1 LSGKEETESEK
12 KTRLPMLTKIMKW
25 VCIAALLLAV
35 IWRSSA
41 NYQIVLEF
49 LVCAG
54 AILVVLPAWRTGKYP
69 WAAGFIA
76 IALLFNPVAPI
87 VLPHPISMWVDLVCL
102 VSFGLSLAELRA
114 EHSSISGENRADV
127 RILGQYTTVL
137 REVRYEN

>member
-1 LSGKEETESEK
+1 
-12 KTRLPMLTKIMKW
+12 MLTKIMKW

-54 AILVVLPAWRTGKYP
+54 AILLVLRAWRAGKYP

-76 IALLFNPVAPI
+76 IALLFNPIAPI
-87 VLPHPISMWVDLVCL
+87 VLPHPILVWVDLVCL
-102 VSFGLSLAELRA
+102 VSFGLSLPVLKA
-114 EHSSISGENRADV
+114 EHSSISGANRANV
-127 RILGQYTTVL
+127 RILGQYTTVS